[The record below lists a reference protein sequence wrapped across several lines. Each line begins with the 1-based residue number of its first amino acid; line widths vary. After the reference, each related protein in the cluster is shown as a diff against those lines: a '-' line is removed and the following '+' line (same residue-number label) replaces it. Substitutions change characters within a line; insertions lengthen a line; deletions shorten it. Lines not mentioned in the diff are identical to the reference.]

1 MTIPSL
7 INFKKG
13 TIMINSLFLRMRFT
27 HYLGIFL
34 LVGNGIF
41 FTENMFG
48 SIIQYVVAAVILLH
62 EWDEKKNGV
71 DAAKKIKAYLT
82 DMKVT
87 DKLEVNLNYSSEY
100 SEIARLINEFSQKL
114 SHTLDIS
121 DDATATKSLSIDML
135 KFSQGIEKQSQ
146 KVQTE
151 LENAFNEIETSL
163 KSSQENELYAKET
176 GESILEANAMILQT
190 QKDLHTLSDNINE
203 RNVQEVEINERL
215 QELANQSQEVKGVLN
230 IISDIADQTN
240 LLALN
245 AAIEAARAGEHG
257 RGFAVVADEV
267 RQLAERTQKSLADI
281 NATISIIVQ
290 GINNLSTEMGQGIT
304 AFDEIVTISDNVT
317 SQIQDSIGFIENA
330 VQKSDESSKESHLTE
345 ASLQKTEH
353 YMKSVKETSLKNAQ
367 DISEVKELSSQVSD
381 KISTLEEKVT
391 AI

>member
-1 MTIPSL
+1 
-7 INFKKG
+7 
-13 TIMINSLFLRMRFT
+13 MINSLFLRMRFT

-62 EWDEKKNGV
+62 ELDEKKNGV
-71 DAAKKIKAYLT
+71 DAAKKIQAYLT

-87 DKLEVNLNYSSEY
+87 DKLEINLNYSSEY

-114 SHTLDIS
+114 SSTLDIS
-121 DDATATKSLSIDML
+121 DDATATKSLSLDML
-135 KFSQGIEKQSQ
+135 KFTEGIEKQSQ
-146 KVQTE
+146 KIQTE
-151 LENAFNEIETSL
+151 LENAFDEIETSL

-176 GESILEANAMILQT
+176 GESITEANTMILQT
-190 QKDLHTLSDNINE
+190 QRDLHTLSDNINE

-304 AFDEIVTISDNVT
+304 AFEEIVAISDNVT
-317 SQIQDSIGFIENA
+317 SQIHNSIGFIESA
-330 VQKSDESSKESHLTE
+330 VQRSGESSKESHLTE
-345 ASLQKTEH
+345 VSLQKTEN
-353 YMKSVKETSLKNAQ
+353 YMKTVKEASLKNAQ
-367 DISEVKELSSQVSD
+367 DISEVKELSSQVSS
-381 KISTLEEKVT
+381 KITKLEETIT
-391 AI
+391 AV